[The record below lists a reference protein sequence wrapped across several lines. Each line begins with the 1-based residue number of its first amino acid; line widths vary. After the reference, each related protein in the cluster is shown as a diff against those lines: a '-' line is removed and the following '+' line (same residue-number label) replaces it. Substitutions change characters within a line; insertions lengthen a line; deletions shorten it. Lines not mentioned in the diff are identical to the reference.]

1 MCNEFN
7 WCEAKLPNL
16 KLKTQPETS
25 FRLFLDRYGIA
36 LLSLVPE
43 TVTKKNGS
51 YKIML
56 PEGRSGA
63 NVIKPFTSVIYR
75 FS

>member
-7 WCEAKLPNL
+7 CCEAKLPNL
-16 KLKTQPETS
+16 KLKTQPETT

-51 YKIML
+51 YKSCLKEDQGPML
-56 PEGRSGA
+56 
-63 NVIKPFTSVIYR
+63 
-75 FS
+75 